1 MLSHVRIFG
10 NPEVSTQFPECS
22 VMPVTSGSIRELAAM
37 RSGKAQLLKIPFE
50 LSRWRGGCCICG
62 EERLASAA

>member
-37 RSGKAQLLKIPFE
+37 RSGKAQLLKIPFLKHNGSKVE
-50 LSRWRGGCCICG
+50 T
-62 EERLASAA
+62 AAGSMSE